1 MPEMIGFEMLKKGQN
16 KEYSFNFSFCK
27 SQKKK
32 DIRAAIHKG
41 DKDYLKKLINM
52 NDLIS
57 DVKKKLLN

>member
-1 MPEMIGFEMLKKGQN
+1 LVLKCLKKVKIKSIPLTFLSAKGQ
-16 KEYSFNFSFCK
+16 
-27 SQKKK
+27 KK